1 MNKHTK
7 DILVSLTPVWIMFLM
22 AIWIVFESNGLS
34 QGVPI
39 FATAM
44 GLFGIGTIL
53 HWIYLVIKG

>member
-7 DILVSLTPVWIMFLM
+7 DILVSLTPVWICFLL
-22 AIWIVFESNGLS
+22 AIWIVFESNGLN

-39 FATAM
+39 FAIAM

-53 HWIYLVIKG
+53 HWIYIVIKG